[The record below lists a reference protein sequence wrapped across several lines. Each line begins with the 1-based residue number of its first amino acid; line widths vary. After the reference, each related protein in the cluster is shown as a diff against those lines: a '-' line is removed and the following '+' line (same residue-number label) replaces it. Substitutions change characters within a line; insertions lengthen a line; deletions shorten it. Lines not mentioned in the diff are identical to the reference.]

1 MQHLDCH
8 IVGEHPGQAHK
19 EIDVMP
25 ETKPNTAKLHGNEG
39 SSRPDR
45 PTTDASGANREFA
58 HQGAAFAKDVSE
70 KTKAA
75 AEETTKV
82 LEQTYSTVTKGAA
95 DFNRQWI
102 EMVRANTNYTLDF
115 VHQLLG
121 VKSPAE
127 FFELSSAH
135 ARKQFETFADQSK
148 QLTSLAQQ
156 VTADAVEP
164 LQAGM
169 KSALTKAA

>member
-1 MQHLDCH
+1 
-8 IVGEHPGQAHK
+8 
-19 EIDVMP
+19 MP
-25 ETKPNTAKLHGNEG
+25 ETKPNTAKPHGGE
-39 SSRPDR
+39 SYRSDR
-45 PTTDASGANREFA
+45 PTTEAAVAVRQVAD
-58 HQGAAFAKDVSE
+58 QGATFAKDVSE
-70 KTKAA
+70 KTKAT

-102 EMVRANTNYTLDF
+102 EMVRANTNSTLDF

-127 FFELSSAH
+127 FFELSSSNAC
-135 ARKQFETFADQSK
+135 KQLETFAEQTK
-148 QLTSLAQQ
+148 HLTSFAQK
-156 VTADAVEP
+156 VTTDAVEP

-169 KSALTKAA
+169 KSAFNKAA